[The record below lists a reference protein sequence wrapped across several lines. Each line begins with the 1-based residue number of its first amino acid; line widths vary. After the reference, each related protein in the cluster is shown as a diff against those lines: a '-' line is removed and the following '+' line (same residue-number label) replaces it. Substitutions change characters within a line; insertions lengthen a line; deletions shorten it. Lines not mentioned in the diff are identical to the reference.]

1 MPTFQYTARDRNG
14 NPVQGV
20 VMSADVDTV
29 REILRERELFLTSA
43 VPQSNAAVAN
53 QEAGGVKAKNKGRR
67 AKINDI
73 VVMSRQLATLVRA
86 GLPLNECLY
95 TVALQSDNIYLR
107 EVLQEVR
114 RDILSGSNFTE
125 AVSRHPDVFNELYIA
140 LIRAGEAGGVLDE
153 TLETAAEQFDKEAEL
168 REKVRSAFTYPI
180 IVTVVAILVV
190 GFLVLVVIPQFA
202 SFYASFRAQLPSI
215 TLLLLNISKVAMN
228 PYFEL
233 FFWTLII
240 GTVLFIR
247 ASIKTPK
254 GRERWDRF
262 KLKIPLFGP
271 LNRKIA
277 VARMTR
283 TLAAMV
289 RAGVPILQSLAI
301 SARVSNNVIITAAM
315 ARVAEFVQQGARLW
329 MPMEQTGEFPPMVTR
344 MIAAGE
350 ESGNLDEM
358 LAELTKF
365 YDRDI
370 EYTVQKLT
378 KMLEPL
384 LTVVIGSIVLFVL
397 LALYMPIFNL
407 TNVLKR

>member
-20 VMSADVDTV
+20 VMSVDVDTV

-43 VPQSNAAVAN
+43 VPQSNAATSS
-53 QEAGGVKAKNKGRR
+53 QEMGGIRAKNKGRR

-95 TVALQSDNIYLR
+95 TVALQSDNLFLR

-125 AVSRHPDVFNELYIA
+125 AVSRHPEVFNELYIA

-180 IVTVVAILVV
+180 IVTVVAVLVV

-202 SFYASFRAQLPSI
+202 SFYASFRAQLPAV
-215 TLLLLNISKVAMN
+215 TQLLLNISKVAMN

-233 FFWTLII
+233 LLWTLII

-247 ASIKTPK
+247 QSIKTTK
-254 GRERWDRF
+254 GRERWDKL
-262 KLKIPLFGP
+262 KLKILLFGP

-289 RAGVPILQSLAI
+289 RAGVPILQALAI

-358 LAELTKF
+358 LAELTRF

>member
-43 VPQSNAAVAN
+43 VPQANATTSN
-53 QEAGGVKAKNKGRR
+53 QEAGSVRAKNKGRR
-67 AKINDI
+67 TKIGDI

-95 TVALQSDNIYLR
+95 TVALQSDNMYLR

-125 AVSRHPDVFNELYIA
+125 AVSRHPGVFNELYIA

-180 IVTVVAILVV
+180 IVVVVAILVV

-202 SFYASFRAQLPSI
+202 SFYASFRAQLPAI
-215 TLLLLNISKVAMN
+215 TMLLLNISKVAMN

-233 FFWTLII
+233 LIWTLII

-247 ASIKTPK
+247 QSIKTPK
-254 GRERWDRF
+254 GRERWDRL
-262 KLKIPLFGP
+262 KLKIPLFGV

-301 SARVSNNVIITAAM
+301 SARVSNNVIITMAM

-329 MPMEQTGEFPPMVTR
+329 MPMEQTGEFPPLVTR

-378 KMLEPL
+378 KMLEPI

>member
-43 VPQSNAAVAN
+43 VPQANATTSN
-53 QEAGGVKAKNKGRR
+53 QEAGSVRAKNKGKR
-67 AKINDI
+67 AKIGDI

-107 EVLQEVR
+107 EVLQQVR

-125 AVSRHPDVFNELYIA
+125 AVSRHTDVFNELYIA

-180 IVTVVAILVV
+180 IVIVVAILVI

-202 SFYASFRAQLPSI
+202 SFYASFRAQLPAI
-215 TLLLLNISKVAMN
+215 TMLLLNISKVAMN

-233 FFWTLII
+233 LLWTLII
-240 GTVLFIR
+240 GAALFVR
-247 ASIKTPK
+247 QSIKTPR
-254 GRERWDRF
+254 GREVWDRL
-262 KLKIPLFGP
+262 KLKMPLFGV

-329 MPMEQTGEFPPMVTR
+329 MPMEQTGEFPPLVTR

-378 KMLEPL
+378 KLLEPL
-384 LTVVIGSIVLFVL
+384 LTVVIGGIVLFVL

>member
-43 VPQSNAAVAN
+43 VPQSGSSTAAV
-53 QEAGGVKAKNKGRR
+53 ETGGVRAKNKGRR
-67 AKINDI
+67 IKIGDV

-95 TVALQSDNIYLR
+95 TVALQSDNLYMR

-114 RDILSGSNFTE
+114 RDILSGSSFTE
-125 AVSRHPDVFNELYIA
+125 AVSRFPDVFNELYIA

-153 TLETAAEQFDKEAEL
+153 TLETAATQFDKEAEL

-180 IVTVVAILVV
+180 IVIIVAVLVV

-202 SFYASFRAQLPSI
+202 SFYESFRAQLPAI
-215 TLLLLNISKVAMN
+215 TLTLLAISRFAMN
-228 PYFEL
+228 PWIEIL
-233 FFWTLII
+233 FWGAVI
-240 GTVLFIR
+240 GGVLFTR
-247 ASIKTPK
+247 QYIKTPK
-254 GRERWDRF
+254 GRERWDRL
-262 KLKIPLFGP
+262 KLKIWLFGP

-283 TLAAMV
+283 TLSAMV

-329 MPMEQTGEFPPMVTR
+329 MPMEQTGEFPPLVTR

-358 LAELTKF
+358 LSELTKF

-378 KMLEPL
+378 KMLEPA

>member
-43 VPQSNAAVAN
+43 VPQAGASTTAA
-53 QEAGGVKAKNKGRR
+53 ETGGVRAKNKGKRI
-67 AKINDI
+67 KIGDV

-95 TVALQSDNIYLR
+95 TVALQSDNLYMR

-114 RDILSGSNFTE
+114 RDILSGSSFTE
-125 AVSRHPDVFNELYIA
+125 AVSRFPDVFNELYIA

-153 TLETAAEQFDKEAEL
+153 TLETAATQFDKEAEL
-168 REKVRSAFTYPI
+168 REKVRSAFTYPV
-180 IVTVVAILVV
+180 IVIVVAVLVV

-202 SFYASFRAQLPSI
+202 SFYESFRAQLPAI
-215 TLLLLNISKVAMN
+215 TMLLLNISKVAMN
-228 PYFEL
+228 IYFEI
-233 FFWTLII
+233 FFWGLIVGAVI
-240 GTVLFIR
+240 FTRQYIQ
-247 ASIKTPK
+247 TPK
-254 GRERWDRF
+254 GRERWDRL
-262 KLKIPLFGP
+262 KLNMPLFGP

-277 VARMTR
+277 IARMTR
-283 TLAAMV
+283 TLSAMV
-289 RAGVPILQSLAI
+289 RAGVPILHSLAI

-315 ARVAEFVQQGARLW
+315 AKVAEFVQQGARLW
-329 MPMEQTGEFPPMVTR
+329 MPMEQTGEFPPLVTR

-358 LAELTKF
+358 LSELTKF

-378 KMLEPL
+378 KLLEPA
-384 LTVVIGSIVLFVL
+384 LTVIIGGIVLFVL